1 MKKLLVV
8 FVALLVVALAV
19 PVMAADRSATWGGEF
34 TFGGITGFSEEK
46 VSSKFGNIYFDGTI
60 PVDDYNDVVF
70 ELAGK
75 FNGGAIA
82 SSGGT
87 TSWQVGAAYLLT
99 DIGGFVGL
107 PVGLT
112 AKGGWF
118 GFDSRKFEVS
128 GHGWERK
135 YRPGIGKAPMFL
147 FNIDAGMVIFDV
159 GFDFD
164 NGGDAATPKQD
175 YVVMASVPDV
185 AGLVSIEAG
194 YFIKEDADFKGQF
207 TANAKA
213 EGIADMVDA
222 AFGFGYD
229 TTDNAGTSK
238 GPDGILLTLDDVW
251 LPAWWWGLGVK
262 ANVSMLGIGVSVNGE
277 EEMTIDKLGVDV
289 NAAVTDEFGVDI
301 GLGLNLDKDALETFG
316 GFSFSAYYKPGVSKW
331 RVGYV
336 YTKDGVYDYQAPIL
350 LQDASLAPDEKGG
363 LFISCDIDF

>member
-34 TFGGITGFSEEK
+34 TFGGITAFSEEK

-70 ELAGK
+70 ELSGK
-75 FNGGAIA
+75 FGDSAGIITDNPT
-82 SSGGT
+82 SGGIGN
-87 TSWQVGAAYLLT
+87 WNVGAAYLLT
-99 DIGGFVGL
+99 DIGTFAGL

-118 GFDSRKFEVS
+118 GFDSRKFEVT

-135 YRPGIGKAPMFL
+135 YRPGIGTAPMFL

-164 NGGDAATPKQD
+164 SGGSAAAPLQD
-175 YVVMASVPDV
+175 YAVMVSVPDV
-185 AGLVSIEAG
+185 AGLLSIEAG
-194 YFIKEDADFKGQF
+194 YFIKNDADFKGQF

-229 TTDNAGTSK
+229 S
-238 GPDGILLTLDDVW
+238 LTEGAPLDV
-251 LPAWWWGLGVK
+251 PTWWWGLGVK

-277 EEMTIDKLGVDV
+277 EETTIDRLGVDV
-289 NAAVTDEFGVDI
+289 NAAATDEFGADI
-301 GLGLNLDKDALETFG
+301 GLGLNLDSDAVETFG
-316 GFSFSAYYKPGVSKW
+316 GFSASVYYKPGVSTW

-336 YTKDGVYDYQAPIL
+336 YTKDGAYDYQAPTL
-350 LQDASLAPDEKGG
+350 LQDPSLALDEKGG